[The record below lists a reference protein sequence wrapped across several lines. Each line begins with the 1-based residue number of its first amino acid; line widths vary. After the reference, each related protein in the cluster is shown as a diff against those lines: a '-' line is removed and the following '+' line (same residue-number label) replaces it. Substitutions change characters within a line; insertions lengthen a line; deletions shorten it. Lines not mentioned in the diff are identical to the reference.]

1 MILGKIKKLFKRQNK
16 ENTFKGMSDDIPNVK
31 DEAFEEYTKHPFTC
45 IRLFKL
51 KYGYDGLL
59 AILQYNAL
67 NNIVTPF
74 YVIKE
79 YEEPCFM
86 IFIPNKINGDD

>member
-1 MILGKIKKLFKRQNK
+1 MILEKIKILFKNK
-16 ENTFKGMSDDIPNVK
+16 NRENSFKGMSDAIPNVK
-31 DEAFEEYTKHPFTC
+31 NEAFEEYTKNPFTC
-45 IRLFKL
+45 VKLFKL

-79 YEEPCFM
+79 YEDPFFTVFVSNE
-86 IFIPNKINGDD
+86 I